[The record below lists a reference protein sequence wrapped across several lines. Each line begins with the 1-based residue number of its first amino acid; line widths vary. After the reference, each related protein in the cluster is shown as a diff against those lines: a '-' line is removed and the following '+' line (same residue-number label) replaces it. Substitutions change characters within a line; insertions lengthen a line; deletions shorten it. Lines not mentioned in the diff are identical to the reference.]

1 MARYTT
7 FHPMSPSSARI
18 RAAWPLLLLLAGLA
32 CIVLALREATR
43 SMRSNQ
49 AIADQALRGYG
60 SFAAWSF
67 EEHFSEAVRVATQEV
82 LGSVNMFHQSPP
94 IPPAGGPGH
103 ALAWDAACD
112 CHRARFGPLPVAF
125 LGFKLGGDTLGVAY
139 NQAPAGSA
147 GWLVDTPM
155 PMPGMAPPRPSP
167 ALSAAQRAWILRDL
181 TNLARAAVPRWG
193 YHFLIAHDG
202 DSTVAFAL
210 TRMPTSWGDTI
221 VYAVQYSGA
230 SIDSMLAATFDERD
244 LVPGAI
250 AVKGSNR
257 EILDAE
263 VRDASGHVLFTSE
276 PHPEWLLDAS
286 ATLPASYG
294 GLLIRMQIKPEL
306 AGSLIIGGLPRSRL
320 PMLLALLA
328 LAAGLTGIAVMQLRR
343 EARFARDRSAFV
355 ASASHELR
363 TPLAQ
368 IRLVVDML
376 RLNREKDPARREAAL
391 ALVDREVTRL
401 QHLVD
406 TVLRFTRGNTS
417 PGIVREPTDVVAEA
431 RSVVA
436 EFLPLAT
443 PRGVHIEVCAANSPI
458 VTLQGGAVRQVLL
471 NLLDNA
477 VKYGPD
483 QQTIVVQV
491 EPIGESGARITV
503 QDGGPGVPAPERERI
518 WQPFERGSAASARA
532 VGGSGIGLTVVREI
546 AERHGGT
553 TRVEAVTGQG
563 ARFVVEFPGDG

>member
-1 MARYTT
+1 
-7 FHPMSPSSARI
+7 
-18 RAAWPLLLLLAGLA
+18 
-32 CIVLALREATR
+32 
-43 SMRSNQ
+43 
-49 AIADQALRGYG
+49 
-60 SFAAWSF
+60 
-67 EEHFSEAVRVATQEV
+67 
-82 LGSVNMFHQSPP
+82 
-94 IPPAGGPGH
+94 
-103 ALAWDAACD
+103 
-112 CHRARFGPLPVAF
+112 
-125 LGFKLGGDTLGVAY
+125 
-139 NQAPAGSA
+139 
-147 GWLVDTPM
+147 
-155 PMPGMAPPRPSP
+155 
-167 ALSAAQRAWILRDL
+167 
-181 TNLARAAVPRWG
+181 
-193 YHFLIAHDG
+193 
-202 DSTVAFAL
+202 
-210 TRMPTSWGDTI
+210 
-221 VYAVQYSGA
+221 
-230 SIDSMLAATFDERD
+230 
-244 LVPGAI
+244 
-250 AVKGSNR
+250 VKGSNR

-294 GLLIRMQIKPEL
+294 GLMIKMQIKPEL
-306 AGSLIIGGLPRSRL
+306 AGRLIIGGLPRSRL
-320 PMLLALLA
+320 PLLLALLA

-376 RLNREKDPARREAAL
+376 RLNREKDPVRREAAL

-417 PGIVREPTDVVAEA
+417 PDIIREPTDVVAET

-436 EFLPLAT
+436 EFLPLAE
-443 PRGVHIEVCAANSPI
+443 PRGVHIEVRAAGAPI
-458 VTLQGGAVRQVLL
+458 VVLQGGAVRQVLL

-477 VKYGPD
+477 VKYGPE

-491 EPIGESGARITV
+491 DAIGGSGARITV
-503 QDGGPGVPAPERERI
+503 QDAGPGVPATERERI

-532 VGGSGIGLTVVREI
+532 AGGSGIGLTVVREI

-553 TRVEAVTGQG
+553 ARVEALAGPG